1 MAMKRFAVGYEF
13 LCRIIMMIFVVHV
26 AFLAHTLLGLVL
38 VGFFPSVAATCT
50 TYRTWLLDLKDR
62 SWTVR
67 QTWMTFHRAW
77 RSELAAAN
85 RFGWPQLLVWALL
98 IWEYWL
104 TMTNDMGALTPVVSG
119 LLLLLNLLYGLFV
132 LLSWPVRSNFD
143 ESPLW
148 AARTALSMVAGR
160 PLCSLMVLALLMI
173 TGWAYYTWP
182 GLAVTFGLAAPLFA
196 DMAAVYSWG
205 RLPGMD
211 VHVLEPAKKQVSGSG
226 SASKSDI
233 RSR

>member
-1 MAMKRFAVGYEF
+1 MKRFAVGYEF

-38 VGFFPSVAATCT
+38 VGFFPSMAATCT

-104 TMTNDMGALTPVVSG
+104 TMTNDMGTLTPVVSG

-173 TGWAYYTWP
+173 TA
-182 GLAVTFGLAAPLFA
+182 
-196 DMAAVYSWG
+196 
-205 RLPGMD
+205 R
-211 VHVLEPAKKQVSGSG
+211 GS
-226 SASKSDI
+226 
-233 RSR
+233 

>member
-1 MAMKRFAVGYEF
+1 MKRFAVGYEF

-38 VGFFPSVAATCT
+38 VGFFPSMAATCT

-77 RSELAAAN
+77 RSELATAN

-104 TMTNDMGALTPVVSG
+104 TMTNYMGTLTPVVSG

-148 AARTALSMVAGR
+148 AARTALSMVAGV
-160 PLCSLMVLALLMI
+160 P
-173 TGWAYYTWP
+173 Y
-182 GLAVTFGLAAPLFA
+182 AP
-196 DMAAVYSWG
+196 
-205 RLPGMD
+205 
-211 VHVLEPAKKQVSGSG
+211 
-226 SASKSDI
+226 
-233 RSR
+233 